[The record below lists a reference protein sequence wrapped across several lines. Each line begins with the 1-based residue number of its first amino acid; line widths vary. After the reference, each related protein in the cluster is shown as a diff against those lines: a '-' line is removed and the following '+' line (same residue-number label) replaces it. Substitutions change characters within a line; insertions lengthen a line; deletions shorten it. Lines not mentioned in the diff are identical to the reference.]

1 MRDFSEIYDEQ
12 LDRVYGFIAYRVA
25 SRADA
30 EDLTQQTF
38 ERALSHWSEYD
49 SRRASVTTWL
59 LTIARNLVIDHYR
72 ASGHRSS
79 EVELSQLPESAEPGA
94 SGPDATLGI
103 SHELAVALA
112 DLGDRERELI
122 ALRFGADCSGPEIA
136 RLTGL
141 TLANVQQIMS
151 RSLRRLRATLE
162 QARAVGAELRATP
175 PSSIPSPDLDTD
187 DRVR

>member
-1 MRDFSEIYDEQ
+1 MLDFSEIYDEQ

-25 SRADA
+25 DRADA

-49 SRRASVTTWL
+49 DRRASIGTWL

-72 ASGHRSS
+72 AGGRRGLS
-79 EVELSQLPESAEPGA
+79 VELGELPESAEP
-94 SGPDATLGI
+94 ATTEADPALGI
-103 SHELAVALA
+103 SPELAAALL
-112 DLGDRERELI
+112 DLSDRERELI

-141 TLANVQQIMS
+141 ELANVQQIMS
-151 RSLRRLRATLE
+151 RTLRKLRERLEHGRP
-162 QARAVGAELRATP
+162 LRHRTKADSGLADKRT
-175 PSSIPSPDLDTD
+175 
-187 DRVR
+187 